1 MSHASMHLHDAGDF
15 ALLRLCDHS
24 SDHGGAAHFVGQ
36 SGGLVSH
43 VPRIGELCFLGGEMH
58 SVDLFGPVLL
68 LRLQTL
74 FSRVP
79 PHLLLLSNSTSTEGP
94 SRYGH
99 PAPGS
104 CA

>member
-1 MSHASMHLHDAGDF
+1 MHA
-15 ALLRLCDHS
+15 
-24 SDHGGAAHFVGQ
+24 
-36 SGGLVSH
+36 
-43 VPRIGELCFLGGEMH
+43 
-58 SVDLFGPVLL
+58 VDLFGPVLL

-79 PHLLLLSNSTSTEGP
+79 PHLLLLSNLTSTEGP

>member
-1 MSHASMHLHDAGDF
+1 MHAVA
-15 ALLRLCDHS
+15 
-24 SDHGGAAHFVGQ
+24 
-36 SGGLVSH
+36 
-43 VPRIGELCFLGGEMH
+43 
-58 SVDLFGPVLL
+58 LFGPVLL

-79 PHLLLLSNSTSTEGP
+79 PDLLLLSNSTSTKGP